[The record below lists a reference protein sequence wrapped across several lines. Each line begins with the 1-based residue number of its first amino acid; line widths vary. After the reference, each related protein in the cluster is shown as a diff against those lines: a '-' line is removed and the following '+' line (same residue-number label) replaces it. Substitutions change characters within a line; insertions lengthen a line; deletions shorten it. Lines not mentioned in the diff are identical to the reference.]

1 MAGLNGT
8 TPTPELALCIDWETS
23 GSTWGGDSSVEYQG
37 LSFGAA
43 VVRLS
48 DYEVLDT
55 LYCEII
61 FDESKYKWADTAEK
75 IHGLSREYLA
85 QSGVP
90 QEQAAELLLNFI
102 VEHFGTTKIVFIGH
116 NMEFDI
122 RFTAQLLASVGFA
135 FGKEQVPGDDRPA
148 VRLHHVC
155 IDTASVGL
163 ALTQIFKS
171 DILFGMFAGADRGT
185 HNALEDVLIT
195 VETLKN
201 IKIIFLEA
209 LGGV

>member
-1 MAGLNGT
+1 MSLNGT

-23 GSTWGGDSSVEYQG
+23 GSTWGGDSSIDYQG

-43 VVRLS
+43 VVRLA

-55 LYCEII
+55 LYAEIK
-61 FDESKYKWADTAEK
+61 FDDTKYQWADTAEK

-85 QSGVP
+85 KNGMT
-90 QEQAAELLLNFI
+90 QEAAAELLLNFI

-116 NMEFDI
+116 NMEFDV
-122 RFTAQLLASVGFA
+122 RFTAQLLATVGFA
-135 FGKEQVPGDDRPA
+135 FGKERIPGDERPR
-148 VRLHHVC
+148 VGLHHVC

-171 DILFGMFAGADRGT
+171 DILFGLFAGADRGA

-201 IKIIFLEA
+201 IKILFQSA
-209 LGGV
+209 LGEV